1 MSPKVVRNIEAGVV
15 FVGAAALLIWVPGEW
30 FLEVAM
36 AMLVG
41 SIGAVFG
48 IRKYIDRLDAEAKSL
63 QSSGRPEEA
72 TVLRVRKVMLVDSGV
87 AIAIVGLTAFIALL
101 VVYAD

>member
-1 MSPKVVRNIEAGVV
+1 MSPKVARNIEAGVV
-15 FVGAAALLIWVPGEW
+15 CVGAIALLIWVPERW

-41 SIGAVFG
+41 SIGGVFG

-72 TVLRVRKVMLVDSGV
+72 TVLRVRKLMVVDVGM
-87 AIAIVGLTAFIALL
+87 ALAIVGLTAFISLI
-101 VVYAD
+101 VVYGD